1 MTQTLLGKI
10 RLPQATLTLGG
21 ASHSMLLL
29 WSAALSAICFF
40 FSISL
45 DSSVVSSSSCL
56 HQGGLLADSFLRYR
70 RFTYDHPLL
79 VFGYWYRKWFRYL
92 IICAAFHISP
102 SSPNFVQPDQFEL

>member
-56 HQGGLLADSFLRYR
+56 HQGYLLTVSLDIVALPMTILFWYLATGIVSG
-70 RFTYDHPLL
+70 
-79 VFGYWYRKWFRYL
+79 FG
-92 IICAAFHISP
+92 P
-102 SSPNFVQPDQFEL
+102 